1 MEGYRR
7 DGFSC
12 SLRLKFGGNFMLK
25 SLHEVKDKEAVFDFC
40 DPYSVMSFL
49 NPSKKIPVDS
59 GLNEELL

>member
-1 MEGYRR
+1 
-7 DGFSC
+7 
-12 SLRLKFGGNFMLK
+12 MLK